1 MSTARARVDR
11 AGRILIP
18 AKLRAELSVRP
29 GDPVVLETTGDE
41 LHVRPYREAIREAQ
55 AIICKYL
62 PDRERSL
69 VDELIAERRNEAK
82 RE

>member
-1 MSTARARVDR
+1 M
-11 AGRILIP
+11 IP

-29 GDPVVLETTGDE
+29 GDSVVLETTGDE

-55 AIICKYL
+55 AIVCKYL

-69 VDELIAERRNEAK
+69 VDERQVAVLVQGEGGRRLAETLIG
-82 RE
+82 